1 VSKYTLHFESFLFI
15 SFLIMSILIGK
26 KIGMTSLTSKEG
38 VVTPVTAVKVEPCE
52 ITQIKTMETDGY
64 TAIVVGTFSKKE
76 GKKSPQKYKRHAE
89 YRVDDVSG
97 FEKGSLLNVENFTEE
112 DLLRVTGT
120 SIGKGFAGAIK
131 RWNFSRGPQSHG
143 GKYTRAIGGTSA
155 ATRPGRVMPG
165 KKMPGHMG
173 ARKTTLS
180 RLKVCKIDAEN
191 GVLFIKGS
199 VPGANSGLL
208 ILRKQS

>member
-1 VSKYTLHFESFLFI
+1 
-15 SFLIMSILIGK
+15 MSILIGK
-26 KIGMTSLTSKEG
+26 KMGMTSLTSKEG

-52 ITQIKTMETDGY
+52 VTQIKTVETDGY
-64 TAIVVGTFSKKE
+64 SAIVVGASSKKE
-76 GKKSPQKYKRHAE
+76 GKVSPQKYKRYAE
-89 YRVDDVSG
+89 YRIDDVSG
-97 FEKGSLLNVENFTEE
+97 FEKGSLLSAENFTEE

-143 GKYTRAIGGTSA
+143 GKYTRAIGGTSG
-155 ATRPGRVMPG
+155 ATNPGRVMPG

-180 RLKVCKIDAEN
+180 RLKVCKVDSEN
-191 GVLFIKGS
+191 GVLFVKGS
-199 VPGANSGLL
+199 LPGANNGTLV
-208 ILRKQS
+208 LRKQS